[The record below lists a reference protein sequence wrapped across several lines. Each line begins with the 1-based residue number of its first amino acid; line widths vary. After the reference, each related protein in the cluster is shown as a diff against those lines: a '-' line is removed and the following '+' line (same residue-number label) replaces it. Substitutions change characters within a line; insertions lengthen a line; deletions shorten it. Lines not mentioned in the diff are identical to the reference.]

1 MLITTKATKRAATR
15 VAAVALT
22 ATALCGLGSVAAFAD
37 TPTSGALPLGQVTN
51 LTPYT
56 WTLDNSEVPNQ
67 SYAVDP
73 PKSLAPGQTASWS
86 HPTLSTYG
94 FQDTSY
100 FFTDPAG
107 VRHCVL
113 VREYQDGTYATDAE
127 YLDAASNTYRE
138 ATDFHL
144 AGDPDGHAGHYDAL
158 WNSPTTVKIDNNT
171 DPADAAAAVNY
182 DLPRAVG
189 DVKWTPS
196 PGAKATFQITG
207 ASRATSLV
215 YNHSDA
221 PATVVKGH
229 DTTKGQSTT
238 LGEDV
243 TASVSTKVFGFAS
256 KTAASVTSD
265 QEWGSSDSVAVDVDA
280 EVDPGNVGWIDKRTD
295 VASLT
300 GELVF
305 TTPEGITFDVSNVSI
320 SKGDIV
326 NPNGQLPS
334 GVDYQ
339 PDEQPLGGG
348 DAPSGT
354 GAAPTDS
361 GTAPTPQTLPAAAP
375 GQMVVIDAATD
386 KGQAVSALKLFESAT
401 DRSFTPSAAPQYQ
414 QTTWAPVTDADGQ
427 PASSVSGNAKTGQS
441 MTQRINVTHETSSSW
456 SLGGSIEQSVGFD
469 LVEAVDAEMSVKLTA
484 NHSWESSS
492 SDSQGIWVTAKPGKT
507 VWIEAATS
515 MASYT
520 GDFAFTSNGMH
531 YLVKNVTITQ
541 PAAPD
546 ADAFASTSYRVMQV
560 DSVSQAGLP
569 ADTTGGV
576 TPINSLPAL
585 QNYIGQGH

>member
-1 MLITTKATKRAATR
+1 MRITTKATKRAATR
-15 VAAVALT
+15 VAAAALT

-37 TPTSGALPLGQVTN
+37 SPTTAPLPLGQVTN

-56 WTLDNSEVPNQ
+56 WTLDNGEVPNQ
-67 SYAVDP
+67 TYAVDP
-73 PKSLAPGQTASWS
+73 PKTLAPGQTASWS
-86 HPTLSTYG
+86 HPTLGTYG
-94 FQDTSY
+94 YQDTSY
-100 FFTDPAG
+100 FFTDPTG
-107 VRHCVL
+107 VKHCVL

-127 YLDAASNTYRE
+127 YLDAAANMYRE
-138 ATDFHL
+138 ATDFHIG
-144 AGDPDGHAGHYDAL
+144 GDPDGHAGHYDAL
-158 WNSPTTVKIDNNT
+158 WNSPTTVKIDNTT

-189 DVKWTPS
+189 DVKWTPKD
-196 PGAKATFQITG
+196 GAQVTFRITG

-229 DTTKGQSTT
+229 ATTKGQSTS

-243 TASVSTKVFGFAS
+243 TASVSTKVFGFAA

-295 VASLT
+295 VASLA

-305 TTPEGITFDVSNVSI
+305 TTPDGITFDISNVSI

-339 PDEQPLGGG
+339 PDEQPLGGS

-361 GTAPTPQTLPAAAP
+361 GSAPTPEALPAATP
-375 GQMVVIDAATD
+375 GQMVVIDAPTD

-414 QTTWAPVTDADGQ
+414 QTKWAPVTDANGDT
-427 PASSVSGNAKTGQS
+427 SSVSGNARTGQS
-441 MTQRINVTHETSSSW
+441 ITQKIDVTHETSSSW

-469 LVEAVDAEMSVKLTA
+469 LVEAVDAEVSVKLTA
-484 NHSWESSS
+484 NHTWDSST
-492 SDSQGIWVTAKPGKT
+492 SDSQGIYVTAKPGKT
-507 VWIEAATS
+507 VWIEAATG

-520 GDFAFTSNGMH
+520 GDFAFTSDGVH
-531 YLVKNVTITQ
+531 YVVKNVTITQ

-546 ADAFASTSYRVMQV
+546 ADSLATTSYRVMQV
-560 DSVSQAGLP
+560 DSATQAGLP

-576 TPINSLPAL
+576 APINSLPVL
-585 QNYIGQGH
+585 QNYIDQGH

>member
-1 MLITTKATKRAATR
+1 MRITTKATKRAATR
-15 VAAVALT
+15 VAAAALT

-37 TPTSGALPLGQVTN
+37 SPTSAPLPLGQVTN

-56 WTLDNSEVPNQ
+56 WTLDNGEVPNQ
-67 SYAVDP
+67 TYAVDP
-73 PKSLAPGQTASWS
+73 PKTLAPGQTASWS
-86 HPTLSTYG
+86 HPTLGTYG
-94 FQDTSY
+94 YQDTSY

-107 VRHCVL
+107 VKHCVL

-127 YLDAASNTYRE
+127 YLDAAANMYRE
-138 ATDFHL
+138 ATDFHIG
-144 AGDPDGHAGHYDAL
+144 GDPDGHAGHYDAL
-158 WNSPTTVKIDNNT
+158 WNSPTTVKIDNTT

-189 DVKWTPS
+189 DVKWTPKD
-196 PGAKATFQITG
+196 GAQVTFRVTG

-229 DTTKGQSTT
+229 ATTKGQSTS

-243 TASVSTKVFGFAS
+243 TASVSTKVFGFAA

-295 VASLT
+295 VASLA

-305 TTPEGITFDVSNVSI
+305 TTPDGITFDISNVSI

-339 PDEQPLGGG
+339 PDEQPLGGS

-361 GTAPTPQTLPAAAP
+361 GSAPTPEALPAATP

-386 KGQAVSALKLFESAT
+386 KGQAVSALKLFGSAT
-401 DRSFTPSAAPQYQ
+401 DRTFTPSAAPQYQ
-414 QTTWAPVTDADGQ
+414 QTKWAPVTDANGDT
-427 PASSVSGNAKTGQS
+427 SSVSGNARTGQS
-441 MTQRINVTHETSSSW
+441 ITQKIDVTHETSSSW

-469 LVEAVDAEMSVKLTA
+469 LVEAVDAEVSVKLTA
-484 NHSWESSS
+484 NHTWDSST
-492 SDSQGIWVTAKPGKT
+492 SDSQGIYVTAKPGKT
-507 VWIEAATS
+507 VWIEAATG

-520 GDFAFTSNGMH
+520 GDFAFTSDGVH
-531 YLVKNVTITQ
+531 YVVKNVTITQ

-546 ADAFASTSYRVMQV
+546 ADALATTSYRVMQV
-560 DSVSQAGLP
+560 DSATQAGLP

-576 TPINSLPAL
+576 ASINSLPVL
-585 QNYIGQGH
+585 QNYIDQGH